1 MEDCTFSGGMEDV
14 LLDCLDALHFKP
26 PDDTKLLQEHFR
38 GRQAPATVRQV
49 LHFLYYTYDKKA
61 VESRMRNIWPVKTG
75 ESDKRFREEI
85 TQWIS
90 TLQGDELATPYIQ
103 EFSAALLLRPGTPQC
118 SKFLASLSVFVLHYK
133 LKDSVHFS
141 SPFSPA
147 ERPAWKLEMVKKATI
162 QTRSQNA
169 AFKEELD
176 AFESE
181 KAKMQSLLEKKRSDL
196 ELSIKHLQAQVQSF
210 ESDDTLMSLEKLCRK
225 LRAEERDS
233 KKTLEI
239 INEAVETFSRS
250 KRVIDLS
257 SLTDKQSKFL
267 SSSGLVDVV
276 GTFKDCTELA
286 KKLSAQ
292 FVKEGCTQ
300 QDLEA
305 VKLRVAALRATL
317 RRLQE
322 QRETAKAMKAEID
335 QRLSAGC
342 KKPFVVLNDK
352 DIDEMCRP
360 AAQPATKPDVEEFVN
375 ELLAVHRSQNRNQ

>member
-1 MEDCTFSGGMEDV
+1 MEDV
-14 LLDCLDALHFKP
+14 LLVCLDALHFKP

-103 EFSAALLLRPGTPQC
+103 EFSAALLLRPGTPQG

-162 QTRSQNA
+162 QTQSQNA

-181 KAKMQSLLEKKRSDL
+181 KAKTQSLLEKKRSDL
-196 ELSIKHLQAQVQSF
+196 ELSIKHLQAQVQRS
-210 ESDDTLMSLEKLCRK
+210 S
-225 LRAEERDS
+225 
-233 KKTLEI
+233 
-239 INEAVETFSRS
+239 AVLKVS
-250 KRVIDLS
+250 ICPLI
-257 SLTDKQSKFL
+257 

-335 QRLSAGC
+335 QCLSAGC

-360 AAQPATKPDVEEFVN
+360 AAQPATEPDVEEFVN